1 MNVKYL
7 LTVLLAF
14 VITFNFAISEE
25 ATQEKSDS
33 SSLSVSLAQDPSFG
47 FYPSVNGSIPIGGT
61 TSLTFYGIFW
71 TQDALAGNLGGIGL
85 LTEFGVGLNFSMLD
99 GKLNINPSLGLGNG
113 KFQSGGGRH
122 IIGDDIVPSVYVT
135 YSTDALETTIGGIY
149 WKGLRREEMVTP
161 YLDQIEY
168 FLQSWY
174 KASNHISVGLYVD
187 HFLITED
194 NKIET
199 KTNTSYF
206 WFGPAIKFTVSSG
219 ASFWFTVGPDFV
231 DYLNNADNKAIKDY
245 YKMVVTFNF

>member
-1 MNVKYL
+1 MKFKSL
-7 LTVLLAF
+7 IIAF
-14 VITFNFAISEE
+14 IAIIIANNFAFSED
-25 ATQEKSDS
+25 ATQEKSDG

-47 FYPSVNGSIPIGGT
+47 FYPSVYGSIPIGET

-99 GKLNINPSLGLGNG
+99 GKLNINPSLGIGNG

-122 IIGDDIVPSVYVT
+122 VIGDDIVPSVYVT

-168 FLQSWY
+168 FLQS
-174 KASNHISVGLYVD
+174 
-187 HFLITED
+187 
-194 NKIET
+194 
-199 KTNTSYF
+199 
-206 WFGPAIKFTVSSG
+206 
-219 ASFWFTVGPDFV
+219 
-231 DYLNNADNKAIKDY
+231 
-245 YKMVVTFNF
+245 